1 MLKELADD
9 AAVALA
15 SNGIISIDDMDA
27 YRYGLELLIPKMIL
41 YAVILI
47 ISIITNTFILSA
59 LFVVMFMGV
68 RRYSGGFHC
77 HTAEMCLCV
86 SLLIYLLVIF
96 GFSFLTK
103 DYIDV
108 YGILSVASAIII
120 IIFSP
125 VEDKNRPLD
134 DVEKKQYRL
143 KSLIATGLVSIIF
156 AMSLFF
162 EINILSYIS
171 ACSLTANAVLIIL
184 AVGRCTYE
192 KLNIKSCG

>member
-9 AAVALA
+9 VSVELAA
-15 SNGIISIDDMDA
+15 NGIISIDDMDA
-27 YRYGLELLIPKMIL
+27 YRYGLELLIPKVIL

-47 ISIITNTFILSA
+47 ISLITNTFILSA
-59 LFVVMFMGV
+59 LFVVMFMAV

-77 HTAEMCLCV
+77 QTAEMCLCI

-96 GFSFLTK
+96 GFNFSSK
-103 DYIDV
+103 VYIDA
-108 YGILSVASAIII
+108 YGIFSVVSAIII

-143 KSLIATGLVSIIF
+143 KSLIATGVVTIIF
-156 AMSLFF
+156 AMSSFF
-162 EINILSYIS
+162 KINMLSYIS

-184 AVGRCTYE
+184 AVGRCAYE